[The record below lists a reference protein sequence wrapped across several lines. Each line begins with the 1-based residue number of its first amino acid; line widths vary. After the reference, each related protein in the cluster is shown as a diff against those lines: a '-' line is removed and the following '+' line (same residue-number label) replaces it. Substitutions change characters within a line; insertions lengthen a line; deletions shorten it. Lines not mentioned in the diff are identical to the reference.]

1 MASVRKIYYSTADVA
16 VMLGMTVSGAR
27 KWLRRNGGARKVGGR
42 WKTTA
47 SRLAAAFPEEFQALA
62 R

>member
-1 MASVRKIYYSTADVA
+1 MTSMKKIYYSTREVA
-16 VMLGMTVSGAR
+16 AMLGMTVSGAR

-42 WKTTA
+42 WKTTP